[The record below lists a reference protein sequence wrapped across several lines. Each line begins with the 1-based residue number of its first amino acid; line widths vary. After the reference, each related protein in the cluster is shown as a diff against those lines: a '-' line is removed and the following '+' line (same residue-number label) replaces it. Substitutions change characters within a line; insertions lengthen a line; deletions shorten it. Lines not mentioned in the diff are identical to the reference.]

1 MRLPEYVVKAFR
13 LKQVT
18 KRKII
23 YEETEA
29 IPIEWLLDYGR
40 KRTGDIRD
48 ILIIIDEWRKENEIV
63 SII

>member
-1 MRLPEYVVKAFR
+1 MRLPKYVVKAFR

-29 IPIEWLLDYGR
+29 IPIEWLIEYVK
-40 KRTGDIRD
+40 KRTNDIRD
-48 ILIIIDEWRKENEIV
+48 VLIIIDDWRKENED
-63 SII
+63 